1 MLRNQSNQ
9 PRNDAQSSQRIGR
22 RAFLQATGAAGVVGL
37 TGCLGGGDGG
47 DGGDGD
53 GDTPTATAAGTPTP
67 SGPSGTVTYGILN
80 PLSGAYSGLGP
91 EQRRGAELAIEYV
104 NNSDQF
110 DFTIEG
116 TFEDT
121 ETDPSSAQQRAR
133 KVVEQDGASYIMGA
147 ISSSVAIGLN
157 SFAADEGVIYNPGGA
172 AIPITGS
179 ACNEYVFRAETN
191 TAQVAEASA
200 IWTLENLG
208 TNVWFHIAD
217 YAYGQSVLK
226 EWRSRMEAA
235 DAEFN
240 EVGVSRAELGAQ
252 NFDPFISEMAN
263 SEADVVV
270 VGSTGGD
277 FIRFAKQAAQQGLQ
291 DSLDIMSTT
300 ATFRVIRQGLG
311 KAGDG
316 IFSGTRYAVQTET
329 GDNQRFVSDF
339 QDAYGEVPENFS
351 RVAYDSIRMT
361 AHGIQEAGTT
371 DPETVKDVLAGLEVP
386 SLFGPNRFRSCDHQ
400 AVNPVWIGKNVLP
413 SGGEITEVEL
423 IQQQSGEDAI
433 PPCEETGCSL

>member
-1 MLRNQSNQ
+1 MPSRIRDQS
-9 PRNDAQSSQRIGR
+9 RTDGATSR
-22 RAFLQATGAAGVVGL
+22 RTFLQAAGAAGVAGL
-37 TGCLGGGDGG
+37 AGCLGGG
-47 DGGDGD
+47 GGDGD
-53 GDTPTATAAGTPTP
+53 GDGDGGTATGTPTP
-67 SGPSGTVTYGILN
+67 MGVSGPVKYGILN
-80 PLSGAYSGLGP
+80 PVSGAYSGLGP
-91 EQRRGAELAIEYV
+91 EQKRGAELAINYV
-104 NNSDQF
+104 NNSDEF
-110 DFTIEG
+110 DFTIEA

-121 ETDPSSAQQRAR
+121 ETDPATAQQVAQ
-133 KVVEQDGASYIMGA
+133 KAVNQDGAQYLMGA

-157 SFAADEGVIYNPGGA
+157 SFAAEEGVIYNPGGA

-179 ACNEYVFRAETN
+179 QCNEFVFRAETN

-200 IWTLENLG
+200 VWTLENLSSD
-208 TNVWFHIAD
+208 VWFHIAD

-226 EWRSRMEAA
+226 EWRSRMQAA

-240 EVGVSRAELGAQ
+240 EMGVTRAELGAK

-263 SEADVVV
+263 SDAGVVV

-291 DSLDIMSTT
+291 DDMDIMSTT

-311 KAGDG
+311 PEGDG

-329 GDNQRFVSDF
+329 GDNQRFVSSFEDE
-339 QDAYGEVPENFS
+339 YGEVPENFS

-371 DPETVKDVLAGLEVP
+371 DPTEVKDVLSGLEVP

-413 SGGEITEVEL
+413 EGGDITEVEL
-423 IQQQSGEDAI
+423 IEKKSGEAAI
-433 PPCEETGCSL
+433 PPCDETGCEL

>member
-1 MLRNQSNQ
+1 M
-9 PRNDAQSSQRIGR
+9 
-22 RAFLQATGAAGVVGL
+22 GV
-37 TGCLGGGDGG
+37 
-47 DGGDGD
+47 
-53 GDTPTATAAGTPTP
+53 
-67 SGPSGTVTYGILN
+67 SGPVKYGILN
-80 PLSGAYSGLGP
+80 PVSGAYSGLGP
-91 EQRRGAELAIEYV
+91 EQKRGAELAINYV
-104 NNSDQF
+104 NNSDEF
-110 DFTIEG
+110 DFTIEA

-121 ETDPSSAQQRAR
+121 ETDPATAQQVAQ
-133 KVVEQDGASYIMGA
+133 KAVNQDGAQYLMGA

-157 SFAADEGVIYNPGGA
+157 SFAAEEGVIYNPGGA

-179 ACNEYVFRAETN
+179 QCNEFVFRAETN

-200 IWTLENLG
+200 VWTLENLSSD
-208 TNVWFHIAD
+208 VWFHIAD

-226 EWRSRMEAA
+226 EWRSRMQAA

-240 EVGVSRAELGAQ
+240 EMGVTRAELGAK

-263 SEADVVV
+263 SDAGVVV

-291 DSLDIMSTT
+291 DDMDIMSTT

-311 KAGDG
+311 PEGDG

-329 GDNQRFVSDF
+329 GDNQRFVSSFEDE
-339 QDAYGEVPENFS
+339 YGEVPENFS

-371 DPETVKDVLAGLEVP
+371 DPTEVKDVLSGLEVP

-413 SGGEITEVEL
+413 EGGDITEVEL
-423 IQQQSGEDAI
+423 IEKKSGEAAI
-433 PPCEETGCSL
+433 PPCDETGCEL